1 MDSAGGVGG
10 TADLKAIH
18 EFVDKQ
24 ESTLYNPADEATTA
38 GSTKTP
44 LSLSLFAQQL
54 WVPLLEQQLMIH
66 RRFLLRAV
74 ARRYCLLLRTAPRAP
89 CSSCRS
95 GVAETAAWRNIAI

>member
-18 EFVDKQ
+18 EFADKQ

-66 RRFLLRAV
+66 RRFCSGLLRGGTAYSCG
-74 ARRYCLLLRTAPRAP
+74 RRHGLLALRADL
-89 CSSCRS
+89 
-95 GVAETAAWRNIAI
+95 V